1 MKHDV
6 KNFHLDFSFRNYKTK
21 ADSLPHN
28 GFMFY
33 CVLSTQYCHLVL
45 QFSTF
50 TLCVPVSAKKNCKE
64 LEISAKE
71 SRANSQRAL
80 LPFTCGVVIGIWIKK
95 DVKAL
100 VQAGMITRSL
110 EVSVEQAAF
119 TAFLMTF
126 QAVRLGCA
134 ACDLGPNFKHSISYF
149 CKEIRTDWL
158 LQYNFSQN

>member
-1 MKHDV
+1 MMSRIFIWILAFVTIKLKQILYLTMASCFIV
-6 KNFHLDFSFRNYKTK
+6 YF
-21 ADSLPHN
+21 P
-28 GFMFY
+28 
-33 CVLSTQYCHLVL
+33 LSIATQYCSFQPLPYVSLLVQRKIAKSQKYQL
-45 QFSTF
+45 KRVEPTPRG
-50 TLCVPVSAKKNCKE
+50 LCFLLLVVQS
-64 LEISAKE
+64 LGSE
-71 SRANSQRAL
+71 S
-80 LPFTCGVVIGIWIKK
+80 KK

-149 CKEIRTDWL
+149 CKEIRTD
-158 LQYNFSQN
+158 